1 MLITAFHGLDLP
13 TRLLHC
19 KIETRHADCIELL
32 LPQVV
37 RKLLKKDCQCH
48 GISGS
53 CQLKTCWKTLPQF
66 REIGDVLLKKY
77 EKAKAVVA
85 QKTDTGIN
93 LVIKR

>member
-1 MLITAFHGLDLP
+1 MNKFLFQQI
-13 TRLLHC
+13 
-19 KIETRHADCIELL
+19 
-32 LPQVV
+32 V

-66 REIGDVLLKKY
+66 REVGDALLKKY
-77 EKAKAVVA
+77 EKAKMVVA
-85 QKTDTGIN
+85 QKTDTGIS

>member
-1 MLITAFHGLDLP
+1 MDFKKVVYSQTHKRILDSS
-13 TRLLHC
+13 
-19 KIETRHADCIELL
+19 
-32 LPQVV
+32 QVV

-66 REIGDVLLKKY
+66 REIGDVLMKKY
-77 EKAKAVVA
+77 EKAKMVVA
-85 QKTDTGIN
+85 QKTDTGIK